1 MDYQNLFEK
10 FDNAGKLIVP
20 GTEIS
25 FADIPWSKHPA
36 FEGGGRAET
45 YRCLRTDRRAIQ
57 LSSCGDCPGQ
67 KNRKSRS

>member
-36 FEGGGRAET
+36 FEGGG
-45 YRCLRTDRRAIQ
+45 
-57 LSSCGDCPGQ
+57 
-67 KNRKSRS
+67 